1 MSYSRACLPGQP
13 FAWSPL
19 YGTSGGLG
27 GWGVGQIIFGSFL
40 VLHWSAMSIV
50 FFSVRYREVRN
61 VAVIFGVRVGVW
73 IRLLFYYEN
82 LVNLGNFLAQNGWFQ
97 VHC

>member
-13 FAWSPL
+13 FAWSPPC
-19 YGTSGGLG
+19 GTSGGLG
-27 GWGVGQIIFGSFL
+27 GWGVRQIIPSWCCIGLLCLS
-40 VLHWSAMSIV
+40 
-50 FFSVRYREVRN
+50 FFSVMYREVRN
-61 VAVIFGVRVGVW
+61 VAVIFGVWVGVW